1 MNSFENA
8 LDQYL
13 TIPGWGQPTQRE
25 EPENEK

>member
-13 TIPGWGQPTQRE
+13 TTPGWGQPTRRE

>member
-13 TIPGWGQPTQRE
+13 TTPGWGQPTEGE
-25 EPENEK
+25 ELENDE